1 MEEAEIIQHNRRFD
15 VFKQLQNDKTLV
27 KMYVL
32 GRQYERLTVVT
43 DTRFKKK
50 TPYFLIDHPKG
61 FTKAVAND
69 DNCRFHFEFVG
80 NDNLVYTFRTTG
92 KATIHSEIC
101 IRFPEVITRIQRRQN
116 FRMTPPL
123 GTKMYISRSLDRLDM
138 NVIDISQ
145 GGALVMPVNLDMED
159 PNVSVFKVG
168 SKLRNIELTFPS
180 EEKVFRVHVDEA
192 QVSRLG
198 EHPVTN
204 RTNFALQFTDI
215 EKSQQKMLIDLI
227 FTHQR
232 NTLRKGLSKE

>member
-1 MEEAEIIQHNRRFD
+1 MEEVEIIQHKRRFD

-32 GRQYERLTVVT
+32 GRQYERLTIVT

-50 TPYFLIDHPKG
+50 TPYFLIDHPAG

-101 IRFPEVITRIQRRQN
+101 IRFPEVITRIQRRNN
-116 FRMTPPL
+116 FRMAPPL
-123 GTKMYISRSLDRLDM
+123 GTKMYISRSLDRLEM

-145 GGALVMPVNLDMED
+145 GGALVMPVNIDMAY
-159 PNVSVFKVG
+159 PNGSVFEVG

-232 NTLRKGLSKE
+232 NTLRKRLSN

>member
-1 MEEAEIIQHNRRFD
+1 
-15 VFKQLQNDKTLV
+15 
-27 KMYVL
+27 
-32 GRQYERLTVVT
+32 
-43 DTRFKKK
+43 
-50 TPYFLIDHPKG
+50 
-61 FTKAVAND
+61 
-69 DNCRFHFEFVG
+69 
-80 NDNLVYTFRTTG
+80 
-92 KATIHSEIC
+92 
-101 IRFPEVITRIQRRQN
+101 
-116 FRMTPPL
+116 
-123 GTKMYISRSLDRLDM
+123 M

-192 QVSRLG
+192 QVGRLG